1 MINLRITH
9 LRSYVAVTQTLHFGR
24 AADELALG
32 QSAVSQHVRMLEREI
47 GIELLERT
55 SRSVRLTAA
64 GERFLPA
71 ARSLLRDLDRAVTEA
86 RAVGAGDLGTLRVA
100 AQQAARTCIIPET
113 LARLAHDTPGLTL
126 DVIPTTTAEGLAALE
141 QGTVDVAL
149 VRDPTPRESVV
160 IERLATDPIMVAL
173 PADHPLAGD
182 DTLAL
187 SQLRGEPRVGWARTG
202 APDYHDRI
210 TRLLRSEGVD
220 PTPAYELRG
229 VDTRLGAVA
238 SGLGWALESAAYQWL
253 LHGRVRFVAIE
264 GQPLTGEIVAA
275 WPAVYRAPGLPAFL
289 SAARAAAG
297 APTD

>member
-1 MINLRITH
+1 MGQWGRSRAPTMPVTAAALSDPDRTCAMTSTQRHAPPTCRQTSRRAPDRH
-9 LRSYVAVTQTLHFGR
+9 LHGVPRPVPGDRRGPHDRLR
-24 AADELALG
+24 AA
-32 QSAVSQHVRMLEREI
+32 
-47 GIELLERT
+47 
-55 SRSVRLTAA
+55 RL
-64 GERFLPA
+64 R
-71 ARSLLRDLDRAVTEA
+71 RDY
-86 RAVGAGDLGTLRVA
+86 
-100 AQQAARTCIIPET
+100 P
-113 LARLAHDTPGLTL
+113 L

-187 SQLRGEPRVGWARTG
+187 SQLRGQPRVGWARAG
-202 APDYHDRI
+202 ALDYHDRI
-210 TRLLRSEGVD
+210 TALLRRKGVD

-238 SGLGWALESAAYQWL
+238 SGLGWALESAA
-253 LHGRVRFVAIE
+253 
-264 GQPLTGEIVAA
+264 
-275 WPAVYRAPGLPAFL
+275 
-289 SAARAAAG
+289 RAAAG